1 MAANSKVNR
10 MVGLALAATVAGSL
24 TMAPAASAQTPT
36 TTHAPVVDTPSSN
49 SPTSSA
55 AETTPST
62 SHAPSSAPATSAVTP
77 STSVK
82 APVEGNGTG
91 TADARYASNGWTYTA
106 LASNP
111 KNQRVYAISEARD
124 GYPAG
129 HLLRIAPSSGLVAD
143 LGEIELPGGDATSIT
158 SAAFTSAGTLVLFD
172 GQRVHTLDLSDDAA
186 GEGMPDLDF
195 TTKKLELT
203 DLDSAG
209 TPRAWAAVPGKD
221 NELVAVSVKGKDAS
235 VWTLNVDGKAAT
247 AKPKKAEVAAGT
259 KLAELGALDYAYNEE
274 GGATVFSDGT
284 GRGLKLESGKLS
296 AEERRLVDNYAGVAG
311 LALGSPYKV
320 VTQTAA
326 PSSSAEATPSS
337 APATTTTSQSSE
349 PAASANTTAPVT
361 TPAKQ
366 SDIVSMR
373 VRVIT
378 EEKKTVQGASF
389 KVVGGK
395 VIGFTDADGYADIDI
410 IPDNPGMNRFEL
422 SLDEAPAGYLNQRAL
437 VGRGTDEVLF
447 ELKRDPKVTPTSSL
461 NRPQEILQVINQAK
475 PVVSSALLPVAAI
488 AGAAGAGSKPF
499 GGTKISTTSKTSTS
513 TTTSGVST
521 GRSTSATS
529 TARVVARSGGSTATA
544 RVVSNGSTTR
554 ATIVDDD
561 DDERDEDLAE
571 TGTPMRGVIAL
582 GILAMLLGGVYIAL
596 GRRRDNA

>member
-24 TMAPAASAQTPT
+24 TMAPAASAQMPT

-49 SPTSSA
+49 SPASSA

-111 KNQRVYAISEARD
+111 KNQSVYAISEARD

-158 SAAFTSAGTLVLFD
+158 SAAFTSAGTFVLFD

-203 DLDSAG
+203 DLESAG

-284 GRGLKLESGKLS
+284 GRGLKLDNGKVS

-311 LALGSPYKV
+311 LALGSPYRV

-326 PSSSAEATPSS
+326 PSSSAEATPSA

-349 PAASANTTAPVT
+349 PAAPANTTAPVT

-366 SDIVSMR
+366 SDIVSVR

-378 EEKKTVQGASF
+378 EDKKTVQGASF

>member
-49 SPTSSA
+49 SPASSA

-111 KNQRVYAISEARD
+111 KNQSVYAISEARD
-124 GYPAG
+124 GHPAG

-247 AKPKKAEVAAGT
+247 AKPKNAEVAAGT

-274 GGATVFSDGT
+274 GGAAVFSDGT
-284 GRGLKLESGKLS
+284 GRGLKLESGKVS

-311 LALGSPYKV
+311 LALGSPYQA

-337 APATTTTSQSSE
+337 APATTTPAQSSE
-349 PAASANTTAPVT
+349 PAASATMTAPVT
-361 TPAKQ
+361 TPAKE

-378 EEKKTVQGASF
+378 EDKKTVQDASF

-447 ELKRDPKVTPTSSL
+447 ELKRDPKITPTSSL

-513 TTTSGVST
+513 TTMSGVST

-529 TARVVARSGGSTATA
+529 TASVVARSGGSTATA

>member
-24 TMAPAASAQTPT
+24 TMALAASAQTPT

-49 SPTSSA
+49 SPASSA

-158 SAAFTSAGTLVLFD
+158 SAAFTSAGTFVLFD

-284 GRGLKLESGKLS
+284 GRGLKLDNGKVS

-326 PSSSAEATPSS
+326 PSSSTEATPAS
-337 APATTTTSQSSE
+337 APATTTTSPSSE
-349 PAASANTTAPVT
+349 PAASATATAPATTA
-361 TPAKQ
+361 AKE
-366 SDIVSMR
+366 SDVVSMR

-378 EEKKTVQGASF
+378 EDKKTVQDASF

-447 ELKRDPKVTPTSSL
+447 ELKRDPKVTPTSLL

-529 TARVVARSGGSTATA
+529 TASVVARSGGSTATA

>member
-10 MVGLALAATVAGSL
+10 MVGLALAATVTGSL
-24 TMAPAASAQTPT
+24 TTAPAASAQTPT

-49 SPTSSA
+49 SPASSA
-55 AETTPST
+55 AETTPTT

-111 KNQRVYAISEARD
+111 KNERVYAISEARD

-284 GRGLKLESGKLS
+284 GRGLKLDNGKVS

-311 LALGSPYKV
+311 LALGSPYRV

-326 PSSSAEATPSS
+326 PSSSAEAAPSS

-378 EEKKTVQGASF
+378 EDKKTVQGASF

>member
-24 TMAPAASAQTPT
+24 TTAPAASAQTPT

-62 SHAPSSAPATSAVTP
+62 SHAPSSAPAMSAVTP

-158 SAAFTSAGTLVLFD
+158 SAAFTSAGTFVLFD

-186 GEGMPDLDF
+186 GEGMPDFDF

-284 GRGLKLESGKLS
+284 GRGLKLESGKVS

-311 LALGSPYKV
+311 LALGSPYRV

-326 PSSSAEATPSS
+326 PSSSAEATPSA

-349 PAASANTTAPVT
+349 PAAPANTTAPVT

-378 EEKKTVQGASF
+378 EDKKTVQDASF

>member
-49 SPTSSA
+49 SPASSA

-111 KNQRVYAISEARD
+111 KNQSVYAISEARD
-124 GYPAG
+124 GHPAG

-274 GGATVFSDGT
+274 GGATVFSDGM
-284 GRGLKLESGKLS
+284 GRGLKLESGKVS

-349 PAASANTTAPVT
+349 PAASANTTAPAT
-361 TPAKQ
+361 TPTKQ

-378 EEKKTVQGASF
+378 EDKKTVQDASF

-410 IPDNPGMNRFEL
+410 IPDNPGVNRFEL

-529 TARVVARSGGSTATA
+529 TASVVARSGGSTATA
-544 RVVSNGSTTR
+544 RIVSNGSTTR

>member
-91 TADARYASNGWTYTA
+91 TADARYASNGWTYNA

-284 GRGLKLESGKLS
+284 GRGLKLESGKVS

-326 PSSSAEATPSS
+326 PSSSAEATPSA

-349 PAASANTTAPVT
+349 PAASANTTAPAT
-361 TPAKQ
+361 TPTKQ

-378 EEKKTVQGASF
+378 EDKKTVQDASF

-410 IPDNPGMNRFEL
+410 IPDTPGMNRFEL

-437 VGRGTDEVLF
+437 VGSGTDEVLF
-447 ELKRDPKVTPTSSL
+447 ELKRDPKITPTSSL

-582 GILAMLLGGVYIAL
+582 GILAVLLGGVYIAL

>member
-24 TMAPAASAQTPT
+24 TMAPAASAQMPT

-49 SPTSSA
+49 SPASSA

-111 KNQRVYAISEARD
+111 KNQSVYAISEARD

-158 SAAFTSAGTLVLFD
+158 SAAFTSAGTFVLFD

-203 DLDSAG
+203 DLESAG

-284 GRGLKLESGKLS
+284 GRGLKLDNGKVS

-311 LALGSPYKV
+311 LALGSPYRV

-326 PSSSAEATPSS
+326 PSSSAEATPSA

-349 PAASANTTAPVT
+349 PAAPANTTAPVT

-366 SDIVSMR
+366 SDIVSVR

-378 EEKKTVQGASF
+378 EDKKTVQGASF

-395 VIGFTDADGYADIDI
+395 VIGFTDADGYADIDL

>member
-49 SPTSSA
+49 SPASSA

-62 SHAPSSAPATSAVTP
+62 SHASSSAPATSAVTP

-186 GEGMPDLDF
+186 GEGTPDLDF

-247 AKPKKAEVAAGT
+247 AKPKNAEVAAGT

-274 GGATVFSDGT
+274 GGAAVFSDGT
-284 GRGLKLESGKLS
+284 GRGLKLESGKVS
-296 AEERRLVDNYAGVAG
+296 ADERRLVDNYAGVAG
-311 LALGSPYKV
+311 LALGSPYRV

-361 TPAKQ
+361 TPTKQ

-378 EEKKTVQGASF
+378 EDKKTVQDASF